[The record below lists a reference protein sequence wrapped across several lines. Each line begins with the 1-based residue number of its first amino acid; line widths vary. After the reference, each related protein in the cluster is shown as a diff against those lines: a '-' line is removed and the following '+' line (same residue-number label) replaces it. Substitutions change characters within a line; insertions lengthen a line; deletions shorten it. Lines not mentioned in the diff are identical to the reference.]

1 MSIYVIF
8 FFNYSGSGQGVGF
21 LTSQNLIKAKAMC
34 CCQTR
39 WGQTPRRGDKQRRE
53 KENVFCLPTEQ
64 RARLGLKLSNPLRR
78 LPYSQPSLCVQVQR
92 ESKCERPKQT
102 LKASW
107 VGVKGWRDGQAAGR
121 RKADIRE
128 KPRQLSVLVPKG
140 QEGPRT
146 QTVLSGQIWGALTP
160 PNPAWALIP

>member
-1 MSIYVIF
+1 MCFFKILAQGKGLWVIEF
-8 FFNYSGSGQGVGF
+8 PKHGKSQSDMLPPDPVG
-21 LTSQNLIKAKAMC
+21 ADPE
-34 CCQTR
+34 
-39 WGQTPRRGDKQRRE
+39 GGDKQRIE

-121 RKADIRE
+121 RK
-128 KPRQLSVLVPKG
+128 
-140 QEGPRT
+140 
-146 QTVLSGQIWGALTP
+146 QTY
-160 PNPAWALIP
+160 

>member
-1 MSIYVIF
+1 MSIYVF
-8 FFNYSGSGQGVGF
+8 FKILAQGKGLWVIEFPKPDKSQSDMLPPDPVGADP
-21 LTSQNLIKAKAMC
+21 K
-34 CCQTR
+34 
-39 WGQTPRRGDKQRRE
+39 GGDKQRIE

-64 RARLGLKLSNPLRR
+64 RARLGLQLSNPLRR

-121 RKADIRE
+121 RK
-128 KPRQLSVLVPKG
+128 
-140 QEGPRT
+140 
-146 QTVLSGQIWGALTP
+146 QTY
-160 PNPAWALIP
+160 